1 MHYKNIDTL
10 RQEAQ
15 RQIQILKTLLLRAQ
29 ANGLISAAPV
39 SEQSRATFDSDSLP
53 KALEV
58 LDGEFHKLSN
68 LEMVLAVVGT
78 MKAGKST
85 TINAIVGAEVLPNRN
100 RPMTA
105 LPTLIR
111 HTPGVHQPQL
121 VFEKIQPLNEL
132 LVTLQAALHSADP
145 VVLDDLQSEPDMK
158 ELLEKIRKNREFSK
172 HYEGEEGI
180 FHFLKSLND
189 LVRVCFALQVEFPF
203 GQYSTVDAMPVIEV
217 EFTHLK
223 NLPATQGRL
232 TLLDTPGPNEAGQT
246 HLRQMLKD
254 QLKKASAVLAV
265 LDYTQLKSD
274 ADSDVRSNLLAIA
287 DTAQDRMYALVNK
300 FDQRNRNSDGP
311 EEVKQYVSQTLMRG
325 ILSIENVFPVSANQ
339 GYLASRARNEL
350 ERNGKLNIDEA
361 WVSDFGEEAIG
372 RRWEQKIDD
381 LEEVKFAAND
391 LWKDSG
397 FEKPLDD
404 VIVQAHQNAALEA
417 LRSAASKLHHLIK
430 DTGDFFK
437 ANVGALK
444 ISTDKL
450 KENIENLQR
459 DIENVANIEDKIE
472 KTLKNALK
480 AVKKNIN
487 NSASN
492 TEKEIEESLSAYL
505 AEGKELVKKDILNKK
520 TKRKNDL
527 ELERNSMPLAR
538 LGASIGSFVKKQ
550 RVNSEKETEANDHY
564 KQNQRLQTIAFS
576 EEKDAFSFKNKI
588 EKSIEKLL
596 ATAEQ
601 EIQNHIEIGVSDFSK
616 FLSETK
622 NISLNEIKNSAQR
635 NIEGF
640 NIEID
645 LPDASKVSLDSS
657 IGGILSDAVASKTK
671 QVTKNRR
678 KSGVWGTICKW
689 FNTDDWGWESY
700 TSEETY
706 YEIDLDAIEDS
717 TLIAI
722 RNLFESADEILDK
735 EIYPQ
740 LQDGVNIFFKLFRE
754 KIEHIRGD
762 LIQGMKK
769 HNLQRE
775 EKETILKL
783 SAEMIQTTST
793 LAMDCS
799 VLSECAEKL
808 HRDEALFVV
817 KGEVIA

>member
-15 RQIQILKTLLLRAQ
+15 RQILILRTLLSRAHES
-29 ANGLISAAPV
+29 GLISAVAE
-39 SEQSRATFDSDSLP
+39 SDQSRATFDSESLP

-111 HTPGVHQPQL
+111 HTPGVLKPQL
-121 VFEKIQPLNEL
+121 IFEKVKPLNDL
-132 LVTLQAALHSADP
+132 LVDLQGALHSADP
-145 VVLDDLQSEPDMK
+145 NVIDDLQSEPDMK
-158 ELLEKIRKNREFSK
+158 GLIVQIQSNSAFSK
-172 HYEGEEGI
+172 RYEGEEGI

-189 LVRVCFALQVEFPF
+189 LVRVCFALDVEFPF
-203 GQYSTVDAMPVIEV
+203 AQYATVDAMPVIEV

-223 NLPATQGRL
+223 NLPKTQGRL

-246 HLRQMLKD
+246 HLRHMLKD

-325 ILSIENVFPVSANQ
+325 VLPLENVFPVSANQ

-361 WVSDFGEEAIG
+361 WVSDFGGEAIG

-381 LEEVKFAAND
+381 LEEVRFAAND

-397 FEKPLDD
+397 FENPLDD

-417 LRSAASKLHHLIK
+417 LRSAAAKLQQLIK

-444 ISTDKL
+444 LSTEKL
-450 KENIENLQR
+450 KDNIENLQQ
-459 DIENVANIEDKIE
+459 DIENVASIETKIE
-472 KTLKNALK
+472 KSLKNALK
-480 AVKKNIN
+480 VVKKNIN
-487 NSASN
+487 KSADS
-492 TEKEIEESLSAYL
+492 TEKYISESLSAYL
-505 AEGKELVKKDILNKK
+505 AEGEELVKKDIFNKK
-520 TKRKNDL
+520 EKKKNEDNKD
-527 ELERNSMPLAR
+527 RNSLPLAG
-538 LGASIGSFVKKQ
+538 LGNSISSFFKK
-550 RVNSEKETEANDHY
+550 RRIDPEEENEANDRNGKTH
-564 KQNQRLQTIAFS
+564 NLQKIAFS
-576 EEKDAFSFKNKI
+576 EEKKAIDFKNKI

-596 ATAEQ
+596 TAAEQ
-601 EIQNHIEIGVSDFSK
+601 EIQKHIEIGVSDFST

-635 NIEGF
+635 NIDGF
-640 NIEID
+640 DIEID
-645 LPDASKVSLDSS
+645 LPDTSKVSLDSS
-657 IGGILSDAVASKTK
+657 IGSILSDAVASKTK

-678 KSGVWGTICKW
+678 KSGAWGTICKW

-706 YEIDLDAIEDS
+706 YEIDLASIEDS
-717 TLIAI
+717 ALTAI
-722 RNLFESADEILDK
+722 QNLFESADDILDS

-740 LQDGVNIFFKLFRE
+740 LQEGINTFFKAFRE

-769 HNLQRE
+769 HDLQRE
-775 EKETILKL
+775 EKETVLKL
-783 SAEMIQTTST
+783 SNEMVKTTSA

-808 HRDEALFVV
+808 RRDESLFVV